1 MIIFHVESPLFKKK
15 HIQCMIHVF
24 EYINHIILSPKIL
37 HLDINVHENKEYD
50 DILDAFTEIKES
62 DQYKFPIYSSISF
75 IKHSLSYDR
84 RYFTYLFLHELFHAL
99 GCMISHHT
107 KWRDMIDCKNN
118 VYNGRHAT
126 EKYVSLFKSRKT
138 LKLYQEKD
146 CIFSNKNHI
155 DGIYDFFSADVYE
168 RISPVSLFLL
178 KDYGYH
184 ISDKIESF
192 TLQV

>member
-24 EYINHIILSPKIL
+24 EYINHIIISPKIL
-37 HLDINVHENKEYD
+37 HVDINVHENEEYD
-50 DILDAFTEIKES
+50 DILDAFTETKES
-62 DQYKFPIYSSISF
+62 NQCKFPTYSSISF
-75 IKHSLSYDR
+75 LKHSLSYDR
-84 RYFTYLFLHELFHAL
+84 IYFTYLFLHELFHAL

-107 KWRDMIDCKNN
+107 KWREIIDCKNN
-118 VYNGRHAT
+118 IYNGKYAT
-126 EKYVSLFKSRKT
+126 EKYFSLFKKRET

-146 CIFSNKNHI
+146 CIFSNNNHI

-184 ISDKIESF
+184 ISDKIESI